1 MRFSG
6 HLLKGLA
13 LASIVAMVAVACS
26 EAAGGNAGEQTIAI
40 ASPADG
46 ATVSI
51 PFEVQLN
58 SNVPIGKPD
67 TGNHHVHLYF
77 DTDTNAADYDIV
89 YSTTW
94 QVTREL
100 TPGPHTIIAALA
112 NPDHSLAGP
121 TQEIHVTVSGS
132 GGSGGGG
139 RSSAP
144 APSAAPSAAP
154 TQDTG
159 GYPY

>member
-1 MRFSG
+1 LRFSG
-6 HLLKGLA
+6 NLLKGLA
-13 LASIVAMVAVACS
+13 LASIVAIVAVACS

-51 PFEVQLN
+51 PFDVQLE
-58 SNVPIGKPD
+58 SSVPLGEPE
-67 TGNHHVHLYF
+67 TGNHHAHLYF

-94 QVTREL
+94 QVTRDL
-100 TPGPHTIIAALA
+100 APGEHTITVALA

-121 TQEIHVTVSGS
+121 TQQIHVTVT
-132 GGSGGGG
+132 GSGGGG
-139 RSSAP
+139 GSGAP

-154 TQDTG
+154 TQDNG

>member
-1 MRFSG
+1 MRFRG
-6 HLLKGLA
+6 HLLKALA

-26 EAAGGNAGEQTIAI
+26 EAAGGNADAATISI

-51 PFEVQLN
+51 PFDVKLDSSVTLGE
-58 SNVPIGKPD
+58 PD
-67 TGNHHVHLYF
+67 TGNHHAHLYF

-94 QVTREL
+94 QMTRDL
-100 TPGPHTIIAALA
+100 APGEHTITVALA

-121 TQEIHVTVSGS
+121 KQTIHVTVSGS
-132 GGSGGGG
+132 GGASGGGG
-139 RSSAP
+139 APASPAAP
-144 APSAAPSAAP
+144 APTQAPA
-154 TQDTG
+154 G
-159 GYPY
+159 RYPY

>member
-1 MRFSG
+1 LRFHG
-6 HLLKGLA
+6 HFLKALA

-26 EAAGGNAGEQTIAI
+26 DAAGGNAGEQTIAI

-51 PFEVQLN
+51 PFDVQLE
-58 SNVPIGKPD
+58 SSVPIGEPE
-67 TGNHHVHLYF
+67 TGNHHAHLYF

-94 QVTREL
+94 QVTRDL
-100 TPGPHTIIAALA
+100 APGEHTIIVALA

-121 TQEIHVTVSGS
+121 TQEIHVTVSGA
-132 GGSGGGG
+132 GGSGGG
-139 RSSAP
+139 AP
-144 APSAAPSAAP
+144 APASPAAP
-154 TQDTG
+154 TSDPG
-159 GYPY
+159 GFPY

>member
-1 MRFSG
+1 MRFHG
-6 HLLKGLA
+6 HFLKALA
-13 LASIVAMVAVACS
+13 LASIVAVVAVACS
-26 EAAGGNAGEQTIAI
+26 EAAGGNANAATIAI

-51 PFEVQLN
+51 PFDVKLN
-58 SNVPIGKPD
+58 SSVPLGEPD
-67 TGNHHVHLYF
+67 TGNNHAHLYF

-94 QVTREL
+94 QVTRNL
-100 TPGPHTIIAALA
+100 APGEHTITVALA

-121 TQEIHVTVSGS
+121 KQTIHVTVSGS
-132 GGSGGGG
+132 GGGGGAPA
-139 RSSAP
+139 SPAEP
-144 APSAAPSAAP
+144 APSETPA
-154 TQDTG
+154 G

>member
-6 HLLKGLA
+6 HLLKALA

-46 ATVSI
+46 ATVSV
-51 PFEVQLN
+51 PFDVQLE
-58 SNVPIGKPD
+58 SSVPLGEPE
-67 TGNHHVHLYF
+67 TGNHHEHLYF

-89 YSTTW
+89 YGTTW
-94 QVTREL
+94 QVTRDL
-100 TPGPHTIIAALA
+100 APGEHTIIVALA

-121 TQEIHVTVSGS
+121 TQEIHMTVSGA
-132 GGSGGGG
+132 GGSDGEG
-139 RSSAP
+139 AP
-144 APSAAPSAAP
+144 ASPAAP
-154 TQDTG
+154 TEDPG
-159 GYPY
+159 RIPY

>member
-1 MRFSG
+1 LRFSG

-26 EAAGGNAGEQTIAI
+26 DAAGGNAGEATISI

-51 PFEVQLN
+51 PFEVQLD
-58 SNVPIGKPD
+58 SSVPIGEPD

-94 QVTREL
+94 QVTRDL
-100 TPGPHTIIAALA
+100 APGEHTIIAALA

-121 TQEIHVTVSGS
+121 TQEIHVTVSRG
-132 GGSGGGG
+132 GGSGGGPG
-139 RSSAP
+139 AP

-154 TQDTG
+154 TEDTG

>member
-1 MRFSG
+1 MRFHG
-6 HLLKGLA
+6 HLLKALA

-26 EAAGGNAGEQTIAI
+26 EAAGGNADGETIAI

-51 PFEVQLN
+51 PFDVQLE
-58 SNVPIGKPD
+58 SSVPIGAPE
-67 TGNHHVHLYF
+67 TGNHHAHLYF

-94 QVTREL
+94 QVTRDL
-100 TPGPHTIIAALA
+100 APGEHTIIVALA

-121 TQEIHVTVSGS
+121 TQEIHVTVSAD

-139 RSSAP
+139 AP
-144 APSAAPSAAP
+144 ATASPAAP
-154 TQDTG
+154 TSDPG
-159 GYPY
+159 GFPY

>member
-1 MRFSG
+1 LRFTG

-26 EAAGGNAGEQTIAI
+26 AAAGGNAGEATISI

-51 PFEVQLN
+51 PFDVQLE
-58 SNVPIGKPD
+58 SSVPIGEPD

-94 QVTREL
+94 QVTRDL
-100 TPGPHTIIAALA
+100 APGEHTIIAALA

-132 GGSGGGG
+132 GGSGGGSG
-139 RSSAP
+139 AP

-154 TQDTG
+154 TEDTG

>member
-1 MRFSG
+1 LRFSG

-46 ATVSI
+46 ATVSM
-51 PFEVQLN
+51 PFEVQLD
-58 SNVPIGKPD
+58 SSVPIGKPD

-77 DTDTNAADYDIV
+77 DTDRSAADYDIV

-94 QVTREL
+94 QVTRDL
-100 TPGPHTIIAALA
+100 APGEHTIIAVLA

-121 TQEIHVTVSGS
+121 TQTIHVTVSGS
-132 GGSGGGG
+132 GGGGGG
-139 RSSAP
+139 AGGAA

>member
-26 EAAGGNAGEQTIAI
+26 EAAGGNAGDATIAI

-51 PFEVQLN
+51 PFSVQLE
-58 SNVPIGKPD
+58 SSVPIGEPE
-67 TGNHHVHLYF
+67 TGNHHAHLYF

-94 QVTREL
+94 QVTRDL
-100 TPGPHTIIAALA
+100 APGEHTIIAALA

-132 GGSGGGG
+132 GGSGGGSG
-139 RSSAP
+139 AP

-154 TQDTG
+154 TEDTG

>member
-1 MRFSG
+1 MRFHG
-6 HLLKGLA
+6 HLLKALA

-51 PFEVQLN
+51 PFDVQLE
-58 SNVPIGKPD
+58 SSVPIGEPE
-67 TGNHHVHLYF
+67 TGNHHAHVYF
-77 DTDTNAADYDIV
+77 DTDTSAADYDIV

-94 QVTREL
+94 QVTRDL
-100 TPGPHTIIAALA
+100 APGEHTIIVALA

-121 TQEIHVTVSGS
+121 TQEIHVTVSGDD
-132 GGSGGGG
+132 GAGGGG
-139 RSSAP
+139 AP
-144 APSAAPSAAP
+144 ASPEAPPSDP
-154 TQDTG
+154 G
-159 GYPY
+159 GFPY